1 MLIIMSQSE
10 QTNYYEILEVTPDA
24 AATEIHKAYQRA
36 RQTYS
41 QDNPALYSMF
51 SPDEAR
57 ELLRLID
64 EAYNVLGNQATR
76 KSYDESLSSGRG
88 ASSGKGAPGTSSASP
103 NSPPPLL
110 QQQKPHHVSTPMSAA
125 YSQAPATLS
134 MTPASRPAAP
144 YSESNR
150 SPNTPPPV
158 SVQGTSSS
166 FNPDST
172 DDFSVKRR
180 ELQRASVPT
189 GQGRTSLSTFK
200 LDDSFE
206 AEISAATEF
215 DGGFIQRVRLYKNI
229 SIDKMSESTR
239 ISRSYLMAVETNDY
253 KSLPA
258 AVFVRGFVVQV
269 ARQLG
274 LDDSKVASSY
284 MKLFKAGGGK

>member
-1 MLIIMSQSE
+1 MSQRE

-51 SPDEAR
+51 SPEEAR

-76 KSYDESLSSGRG
+76 KSYDDSLGGRG
-88 ASSGKGAPGTSSASP
+88 GAPGTSAVPTHAPTLSA
-103 NSPPPLL
+103 
-110 QQQKPHHVSTPMSAA
+110 VSSGHMSAHSSSSTS
-125 YSQAPATLS
+125 SQTSSHSRQQAATLS
-134 MTPASRPAAP
+134 VAPSRAP
-144 YSESNR
+144 ETHSS
-150 SPNTPPPV
+150 SNTPPPL
-158 SVQGTSSS
+158 SAHSGEGS
-166 FNPDST
+166 
-172 DDFSVKRR
+172 DDFVVKRR
-180 ELQRASVPT
+180 DLQKAAAPS
-189 GQGRTSLSTFK
+189 GQGRTLLSTYK

-206 AEISAATEF
+206 SEIQAATEF

-229 SIDKMSESTR
+229 SIDKMSEATR
-239 ISRSYLMAVETNDY
+239 ISRPYLMAVETNDY

-258 AVFVRGFVVQV
+258 AVFVRGFVVQA

-274 LDDSKVASSY
+274 LDETKVAASY